1 MKNIYATL
9 TTIILVMGL
18 FTLSFSQSPKN
29 IEVKVNGLVCAFCAQ
44 GITSTFSK
52 EPATEDV
59 YVSLEDQ
66 LVAIALKPDMDM
78 DDTHVT
84 KTLVDAGYDVV
95 SMERTDRSLAI
106 IKEGASKHAS
116 EGVHYHQPHHE

>member
-18 FTLSFSQSPKN
+18 STMSFAQSPKS

-44 GITSTFSK
+44 GITSAFSK

-59 YVSLEDQ
+59 YVSLENQ

-78 DDTHVT
+78 DDAYIT

-95 SMERTDRSLAI
+95 SMERTNRSLAM
-106 IKEGASKHAS
+106 IKEGAGKHS
-116 EGVHYHQPHHE
+116 PEGGHHHKPHHE